1 MPHRPGHTLDSI
13 SRQVAPR
20 YSTEG
25 NMGPF
30 GIGPQGI
37 GGQAV
42 IQRWLSDMFRTQIAP
57 RLGPTTNQFLNPFNA
72 APRGFGNDINTLMEQ
87 IGNIY
92 LPAGGINVGI
102 GNQQGF
108 GNRMNTP
115 ISWPPHQQGFGAR
128 MNTAMGQMAGYTAPA
143 HDPIASLPTSI
154 PSSPASVP
162 SGGQAWLGLQD
173 YTAPPPLPNQF
184 NEFINRLGIS
194 GRTSPAPQFPP
205 PPIPRV
211 LSNALAS
218 QVPLPNERFV
228 VPPGQFPVS
237 QQRYVNTPAEAMEST
252 SFAQTMGQAAQRRQ
266 QEEQWE
272 NQRVDRAPSARA
284 QYLAGQNRGR
294 GGL

>member
-1 MPHRPGHTLDSI
+1 MPHVPGHTLGSPYA
-13 SRQVAPR
+13 V
-20 YSTEG
+20 EG

-30 GIGPQGI
+30 GMGPQGI
-37 GGQAV
+37 RGQTV
-42 IQRWLSDMFRTQIAP
+42 IPRWLSDLFRTQIAP
-57 RLGPTTNQFLNPFNA
+57 RLGPTTNQFVNPFNA
-72 APRGFGNDINTLMEQ
+72 APRAFGNDINTLMEQ

-92 LPAGGINVGI
+92 PPAGGFNLRI

-108 GNRMNTP
+108 GN
-115 ISWPPHQQGFGAR
+115 R

-143 HDPIASLPTSI
+143 HNPIASLPTSI
-154 PSSPASVP
+154 PPSPASVP

-173 YTAPPPLPNQF
+173 YTAPSPLPNQF
-184 NEFINRLGIS
+184 NEFINTLGIS
-194 GRTSPAPQFPP
+194 DRTSTAPQFPAP
-205 PPIPRV
+205 SIPRV
-211 LSNALAS
+211 LSNALVS

-252 SFAQTMGQAAQRRQ
+252 SFAQTMGQTAQRRQ
-266 QEEQWE
+266 QEKQWE